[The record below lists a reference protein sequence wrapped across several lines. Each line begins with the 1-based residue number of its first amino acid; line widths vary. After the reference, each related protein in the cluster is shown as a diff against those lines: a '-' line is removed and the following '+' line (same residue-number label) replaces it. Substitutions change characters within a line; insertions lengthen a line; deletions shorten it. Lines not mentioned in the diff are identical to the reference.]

1 MRKIALTALAVT
13 MTFVG
18 AAAAQSDYPTHPIR
32 LIVPFA
38 PGGSTD
44 SQARIIAD
52 YVSRELGQQMAVVNA
67 GGAGGTV
74 GLNQAAKALPDGYT
88 LVTATPSLAIN
99 PHIQKDIAY
108 DPIKDFEPIVLA
120 ASSPIVLV
128 VPKESKIA
136 SVRDLIDQAKAKP
149 GELRYGSAG
158 IGSITHLS
166 TALFAA
172 MAGITLVHVPYHGAA
187 PAILDLLAGRL
198 DLQFENAPTILGQVR
213 SGELKAVGVG
223 TAKRSAM
230 LPDLPTIGETVPGY
244 EASSW
249 FGMLAPANTP
259 RAVVD
264 KINLAVNKA
273 LADPAVKQ
281 QMDSL
286 GVEIIGGTPDQFAA
300 YVKAKVAEMSAVA
313 KAANLVPQ

>member
-1 MRKIALTALAVT
+1 MLKIVLTAVVAT
-13 MTFVG
+13 IGMVG
-18 AAAAQSDYPTHPIR
+18 AAAAQTDYPTHPIR

-44 SQARIIAD
+44 AQARVIAD
-52 YVSRELGQQMAVVNA
+52 FVSHELGQQVAVVNT

-74 GLNQAAKALPDGYT
+74 GFNQAAKATPDGYT
-88 LVTATPSLAIN
+88 LVTATPSLTIN

-120 ASSPIVLV
+120 ASSPLVLV

-136 SVRDLIDQAKAKP
+136 SVRDLISQAKAKP

-158 IGSITHLS
+158 VGSITHLS
-166 TALFAA
+166 TALFAS
-172 MAGITLVHVPYHGAA
+172 MAGINLVHVPYHGAG
-187 PAILDLLAGRL
+187 PAILDLMAGRL
-198 DLQFENAPTILGQVR
+198 DIQFENVPTILGQVK
-213 SGELKAVGVG
+213 SGELKAVAVG
-223 TAKRSAM
+223 TAKRSAI

-249 FGMLAPANTP
+249 FGFLAPANTP

-264 KINLAVNKA
+264 KINAAVNKA
-273 LADPAVKQ
+273 LADPAVKK
-281 QMDSL
+281 QMDLL
-286 GVEIIGGTPDQFAA
+286 GVETIGGTPDQFAA
-300 YVKAKVAEMSAVA
+300 YVKTKVAEMSDVA